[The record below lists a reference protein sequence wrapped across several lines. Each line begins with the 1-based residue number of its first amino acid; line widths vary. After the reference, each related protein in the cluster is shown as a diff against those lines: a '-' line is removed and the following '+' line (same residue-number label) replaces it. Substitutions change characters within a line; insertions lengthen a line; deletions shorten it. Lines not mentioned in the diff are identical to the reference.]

1 MGDGIS
7 LRVLLMGGRAQTS
20 SLRKGERARSC
31 QQRIVKGA
39 PLRGKLGFALLSL
52 KEAVIVQLTKQSPKW
67 GEHVTDGM
75 REVCEC
81 LRVYVGI
88 ISSLLKNPICL

>member
-1 MGDGIS
+1 
-7 LRVLLMGGRAQTS
+7 MGGRAQTS

-31 QQRIVKGA
+31 QQQIVKGV

-75 REVCEC
+75 REVC
-81 LRVYVGI
+81 VYVYMWE
-88 ISSLLKNPICL
+88 LTLVC